1 MANVLIV
8 DDDKNFLLS
17 LVDGLK
23 AYDQK
28 YEVLTAGNGKEAIKV
43 LENNSV
49 DLMITDLKMPE
60 MDGFQL
66 LAHMVPN
73 YPHIPAIVITAFA
86 TKEMEET
93 LMNMGTFTFLEKPL
107 DFNVMVE
114 KINEGLD
121 VRSHYFTKVL
131 SLCSFLRMIE
141 MERKTCTVCIRSH
154 GRMGYLYFL
163 NGQLIDGETGGI
175 NGESAVKEIVK
186 WEAAEVELDGFTREK
201 ESRQIDVPL
210 NFIVNEEIARI
221 SQVTQYIEDK
231 EDSGDDKS
239 GQKETAMNIE
249 KLNQAMESLKEDL
262 GDGLLGSGIVT
273 RKDRKT
279 IVDFNSNPKAGAL
292 FTQITGYLIRVLKEC
307 NMPPLGKYYFIH
319 LADDTGIIAIPL
331 GDYEWRISINLKTV
345 TLGLLLNVTLPKIFN
360 AFQEAANR

>member
-1 MANVLIV
+1 MTNVLIV

-28 YEVLTAGNGKEAIKV
+28 YEVLTAGNGKEAIEV
-43 LENNSV
+43 LEKNSV

-141 MERKTCTVCIRSH
+141 MERKSCTVCIRSS
-154 GRMGYLYFL
+154 GRMGYLYFQS
-163 NGQLIDGETGGI
+163 GQLIGGETGEI
-175 NGESAVKEIVK
+175 NGETAVREIVK
-186 WEAAEVELDGFTREK
+186 WEAAEVELDGLAQGRVKLKSNT
-201 ESRQIDVPL
+201 PL

-221 SQVTQYIEDK
+221 SQVTHYVDE
-231 EDSGDDKS
+231 GDAAGKDQP
-239 GQKETAMNIE
+239 GRKETVMNIE
-249 KLNQAMESLKEDL
+249 KLNQAMESLKSDL

-292 FTQITGYLIRVLKEC
+292 FTQITGYLVRVLKEC

-319 LADDTGIIAIPL
+319 LADDTGIIAVPL
-331 GDYEWRISINLKTV
+331 GDYEWRISIDLKQV

-360 AFQEAANR
+360 AFQEAAD